1 MALCVDG
8 TVAVVCSVAS
18 MTHFTVTL
26 FTTVQVN
33 CLKNKQ
39 KTKVRKCILFLSEEF
54 PMCRT
59 LTSG

>member
-33 CLKNKQ
+33 CLKKNKKQ
-39 KTKVRKCILFLSEEF
+39 RLENVFCFCLKSFQCVE
-54 PMCRT
+54 P
-59 LTSG
+59 